1 MTMSFDIVSLRQ
13 EIALLEKESFRNTK
27 QGCWEA
33 TVESYQ
39 HFYLSTSGTLLFS
52 SSVELQRV
60 QLIPMGAN
68 SKAPGM
74 GGLEKLRQGLL

>member
-1 MTMSFDIVSLRQ
+1 MTMSFGIVSLRQ

-39 HFYLSTSGTLLFS
+39 HVYLSTSGTLLFS

-68 SKAPGM
+68 PKAPGM

>member
-13 EIALLEKESFRNTK
+13 EIVLLEKESFRNTK

-39 HFYLSTSGTLLFS
+39 HFYLSTSRTLVFS
-52 SSVELQRV
+52 SSVELKRV

-68 SKAPGM
+68 LKAPGM
-74 GGLEKLRQGLL
+74 GGLEKVLQGLL